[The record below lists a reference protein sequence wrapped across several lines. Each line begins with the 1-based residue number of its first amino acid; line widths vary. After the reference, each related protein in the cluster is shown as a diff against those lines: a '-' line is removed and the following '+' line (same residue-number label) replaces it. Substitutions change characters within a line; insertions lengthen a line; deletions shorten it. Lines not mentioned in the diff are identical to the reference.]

1 MMRTW
6 LIIRHVVLAAGL
18 LATSLASPSSTAAA
32 TPFTLAPGA
41 NKFAVPGQ
49 SACAINN
56 AHHLYC
62 WGDNT
67 GGQLGLRESVK
78 FSQTPRRVGTEKW
91 RSVHG
96 TATATI
102 CGIKWNYSVWCW
114 GHSGATGLNPNGQY
128 NGSARFTPQLITTRP
143 SISVEQVHPN
153 AGMCIRDRKQLLWCR
168 LEGGYFN
175 VSGWRLMSSAPVR
188 EASFVFD
195 GQMCYL
201 TTTNVMKCWGSN
213 RHGVFATGPGTP
225 VQVKNPRSAAG
236 AFRSLMGYGISCAL
250 GVDGYQKCWGRTHPY
265 PGTVPARVA
274 DAWLEE
280 NGVPCVGGLC
290 VITPTK
296 IEETQWEKL
305 WGDQCGTL
313 LGGGVSCFHGFRFEQ
328 SSSDFVVT
336 LDQPY
341 RDIKIGG
348 SVGCGAMGDRSLWC
362 WGLKDFRS
370 DNVSGPR
377 VFGRDVSDYSKTP
390 TQVLLP

>member
-6 LIIRHVVLAAGL
+6 LIIRHLVLAAGL

-32 TPFTLAPGA
+32 TPFTLAPGV
-41 NKFAVPGQ
+41 NQFAVPGQ
-49 SACAINN
+49 SACAINS

-62 WGDNT
+62 WGDNSW
-67 GGQLGLRESVK
+67 GQLGQRVSVK
-78 FSQTPRRVGTEKW
+78 FSQNPRRVGTEKW
-91 RSVHG
+91 RSIHG
-96 TATATI
+96 TNTGTI

-114 GHSGATGLNPNGQY
+114 GNNILLEPNDKD
-128 NGSARFTPQLITTRP
+128 NTARFTPQLITTRP
-143 SISVEQVHPN
+143 SISVERVHPN
-153 AGMCIRDRKQLLWCR
+153 AGMCIRDRKQLLWCK
-168 LEGGYFN
+168 LNPNNFFVG
-175 VSGWRLMSSAPVR
+175 GWRLMSSAPVR

-201 TTTNVMKCWGSN
+201 TTTNVMRCWGNN

-225 VQVKNPRSAAG
+225 VHVKNPRSAAG
-236 AFRSLMGYGISCAL
+236 AFRSLMEYWVSCAL

-265 PGTVPARVA
+265 PGTVPDRVA

-280 NGVPCVGGLC
+280 NGVPCVDGLC

-296 IEETQWEKL
+296 IEEIQWENL

-313 LGGGVSCFHGFRFEQ
+313 LGGEVSCLHKVMFASG
-328 SSSDFVVT
+328 SSVAVAVT
-336 LDQPY
+336 LNQPY
-341 RDIKIGG
+341 SDIKRGG
-348 SVGCGAMGDRSLWC
+348 SVGCGVMKDRSLWC
-362 WGLKDFRS
+362 WGLKDFRN

-377 VFGRDVSDYSKTP
+377 VFGRDVSDYSETP